1 MFQFIFLAFLIPVLL
16 FFALGLSERVITL
29 KNALSQNYV
38 TAFSAGLL
46 TGLIFF
52 KFLPHSLEEVSP
64 FTFSIVILISLILLL
79 LIETY
84 LTGFLN
90 RLFPNWA
97 RNKEG
102 DCSHY
107 HQHHHHFSHGSFSAI
122 GCLLICSF
130 FDGVRIGSALWI
142 DSLASVVTVLALFAH
157 ILPEGL
163 SVVLLARG
171 AGQKGRLFF
180 LKLIFCVTF
189 GLGILLTSV
198 GHFGV
203 SEKIILM
210 FSTASLF
217 YVVFIHL
224 LPVAFQR
231 ENQKWFFSALIFST
245 LLLIH

>member
-1 MFQFIFLAFLIPVLL
+1 MFQFILCAFFIPVLL
-16 FFALGLSERVITL
+16 FAVLALSEKILTL
-29 KNALSQNYV
+29 KKIFSQNYI
-38 TAFSAGLL
+38 TSLSAGFL

-52 KFLPHSLEEVSP
+52 EFLPHSLEETTP
-64 FTFSIVILISLILLL
+64 FTFSIVILCSLVLLL
-79 LIETY
+79 LTETY
-84 LTGFLN
+84 LTGFFN
-90 RLFPNWA
+90 KLFPKWNFP
-97 RNKEG
+97 KEG

-130 FDGVRIGSALWI
+130 FDGVRMGSALWI
-142 DSLASVVTVLALFAH
+142 DASTSVMTLLALFAH

-163 SVVLLARG
+163 SVILLARSSG
-171 AGQKGRLFF
+171 YKGLTF
-180 LKLIFCVTF
+180 LKIVFCSF
-189 GLGILLTSV
+189 FSLGVLLTSV

-224 LPVAFQR
+224 LPVAFKKG
-231 ENQKWFFSALIFST
+231 NQKWFFSALILST